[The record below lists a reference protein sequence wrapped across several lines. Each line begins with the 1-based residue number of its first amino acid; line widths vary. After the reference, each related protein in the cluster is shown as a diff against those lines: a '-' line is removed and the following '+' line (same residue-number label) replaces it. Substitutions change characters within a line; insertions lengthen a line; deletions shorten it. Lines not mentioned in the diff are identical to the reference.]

1 MIINSLNTYSGLNVD
16 YRIYSEAEKAGG
28 ENLAIFSLSR
38 KDTEKNSI
46 AKQQKEFN
54 DPKIRFLKRI
64 GILECK
70 TCKDRKYQDVSND
83 PGVSFK
89 TPSHISPE
97 FSASAVLAHERE
109 HVTRETQNA
118 KEKGKEVVS
127 SSISLTLSVCPEC
140 GRVYVSGGK
149 TKVVTKS
156 TYKDPFIENY
166 NRNIIENFG
175 FFVDTVI

>member
-1 MIINSLNTYSGLNVD
+1 MIINSLNTYSGLNID
-16 YRIYSEAEKAGG
+16 YRIYSESEKADGK
-28 ENLAIFSLSR
+28 NLAIFNLSK

-46 AKQQKEFN
+46 AEQQKEFN

-70 TCKDRKYQDVSND
+70 TCKNRKYQDVSND

-97 FSASAVLAHERE
+97 FSASVVLAHERE
-109 HVTRETQNA
+109 HVTREMQNS

-156 TYKDPFIENY
+156 APKDPFIENY

-175 FFVDTVI
+175 LFVDAVV